1 MVSTTR
7 AGFQSRCAVT
17 LSIELCPGCCG
28 PDSNASYET
37 RVFGLMKDAIWDA
50 PSAMLAPNNGTTPP
64 LFVRANVPEIKL
76 GDHGRLY
83 GADGGV
89 FEKQG
94 NIFGLDMGSGIQ
106 VFDPVEHRIDQKYC
120 EMLGNAIVK
129 VIRSAPFPGRLLRRR
144 AIAWS
149 LPDNLLKD
157 LSAYLTGSCLVT
169 TLVILS
175 EFYFTEDSGSWTK
188 ESKFAIPLYTPFD
201 PLLWQEEK
209 CDWTLRDRVGALRFH
224 FFLLLGWDA
233 NGVITTKDSIQLLK
247 DVFGGN
253 RFKEYVGQLTFFHRL
268 PLMMAKERN
277 GRACAELV
285 GSGSPYKITALSG
298 GSSRV
303 SPDPYDWEET
313 EAAKGLRAD
322 ALVQQLMLTANSDVD
337 PGHYTRQPTTWD
349 QALHLKSASFGVEL
363 LREIGSV
370 YTNLMRA
377 VLWYNRRAVDTC
389 NVDVRMYNIPILVEE
404 VEELRE
410 KLLLVRSDSERRAL
424 EEDITGKIILVC
436 WCGVR
441 LEIEQVLE
449 KVVDRFV
456 DKMLTK
462 EEQTVRAM

>member
-1 MVSTTR
+1 MPLDFTSFYCWDGYVSEKPLE
-7 AGFQSRCAVT
+7 AEVA
-17 LSIELCPGCCG
+17 
-28 PDSNASYET
+28 NSY
-37 RVFGLMKDAIWDA
+37 
-50 PSAMLAPNNGTTPP
+50 
-64 LFVRANVPEIKL
+64 
-76 GDHGRLY
+76 
-83 GADGGV
+83 
-89 FEKQG
+89 
-94 NIFGLDMGSGIQ
+94 
-106 VFDPVEHRIDQKYC
+106 
-120 EMLGNAIVK
+120 
-129 VIRSAPFPGRLLRRR
+129 
-144 AIAWS
+144 
-149 LPDNLLKD
+149 
-157 LSAYLTGSCLVT
+157 
-169 TLVILS
+169 
-175 EFYFTEDSGSWTK
+175 TK
-188 ESKFAIPLYTPFD
+188 
-201 PLLWQEEK
+201 
-209 CDWTLRDRVGALRFH
+209 
-224 FFLLLGWDA
+224 DA